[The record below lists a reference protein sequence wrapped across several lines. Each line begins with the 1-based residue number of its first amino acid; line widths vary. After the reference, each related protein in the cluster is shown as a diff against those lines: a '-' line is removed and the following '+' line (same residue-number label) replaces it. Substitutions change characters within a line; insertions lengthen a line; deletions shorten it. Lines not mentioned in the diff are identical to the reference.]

1 MHPQNKHLILK
12 HLFQTLIKTW
22 FIYTLPSISL
32 VPLPHPHSPPIVM
45 PWKSNGHC
53 YPHTYPSINEPTLHF
68 FFLGHKCWVIK
79 WKLRKK
85 SYKQFKFR
93 IPLFPWPGLHSLIFV
108 YPTVEK
114 PKQTL
119 ELFFP
124 SPSKKE
130 QEMGFLRSFGFQQHT
145 HGHEKQARLE
155 LYNLTIWVWIT
166 PGRSQALTLT
176 LLTSACSAPASFSSG
191 QGGRGKKKKNS

>member
-1 MHPQNKHLILK
+1 ME
-12 HLFQTLIKTW
+12 T
-22 FIYTLPSISL
+22 
-32 VPLPHPHSPPIVM
+32 
-45 PWKSNGHC
+45 
-53 YPHTYPSINEPTLHF
+53 
-68 FFLGHKCWVIK
+68 
-79 WKLRKK
+79 LRKK

-155 LYNLTIWVWIT
+155 LYNLTIWV
-166 PGRSQALTLT
+166 
-176 LLTSACSAPASFSSG
+176 
-191 QGGRGKKKKNS
+191 